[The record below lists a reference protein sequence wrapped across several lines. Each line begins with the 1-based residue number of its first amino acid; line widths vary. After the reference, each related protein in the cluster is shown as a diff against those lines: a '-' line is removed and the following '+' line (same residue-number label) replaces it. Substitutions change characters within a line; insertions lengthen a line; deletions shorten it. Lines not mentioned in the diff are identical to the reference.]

1 MSETAKKMTPEEKLL
16 ALIQQDKR
24 QTPVEPKPPTPAAVA
39 PAPSPPAP
47 TPAAAVPVAPKPA
60 PVSAPVPAAVPVV
73 SGPSPGTSAPG
84 KEEAPRLKLAEP
96 ALPLVGATSA
106 PEEMPPADKAG
117 PMAVKAPAF
126 VSLSTSRATGLLLLN
141 RGLGVVVL
149 VLIALVFYSVGAINP
164 GIAEALERQV
174 LGAGSLSM
182 TPTVFPQ
189 EAPPALESYLE
200 KVAARN
206 VFVARAQTKSE
217 GDAHPEATGSPKDL
231 KLVAVSMDS
240 SSAEES
246 MAIIRNKA
254 DSKTY
259 FVKLGQTVGP
269 TDYVLDRIFSDHV
282 VVKLQKQLFDVK

>member
-1 MSETAKKMTPEEKLL
+1 MSEAAKKMTPEEKLL

-24 QTPVEPKPPTPAAVA
+24 QTPVEPKPHTPVAVA

-47 TPAAAVPVAPKPA
+47 APAPAAPVAPKPA
-60 PVSAPVPAAVPVV
+60 PVPAPVPAAVPVASV
-73 SGPSPGTSAPG
+73 PSPATSAPG
-84 KEEAPRLKLAEP
+84 KEAAPRLKLAEP
-96 ALPLVGATSA
+96 VLPLAVATSS
-106 PEEMPPADKAG
+106 PEELPPVDKAG
-117 PMAVKAPAF
+117 SAAVAAPAF
-126 VSLSTSRATGLLLLN
+126 VSLSTSRSTGLLLLN

-174 LGAGSLSM
+174 IGAGSLSM

-189 EAPPALESYLE
+189 EAPPALDSFLE
-200 KVAARN
+200 KVKDRN
-206 VFVARAQTKSE
+206 AFVAKAQTKGE
-217 GDAHPEATGSPKDL
+217 GDARPEATGAPKDL

-254 DSKTY
+254 DAKTY
-259 FVKLGQTVGP
+259 FVKIGQTVGP
-269 TDYVLDRIFSDHV
+269 TDYVLERIFNDHV